1 MSPVNQPYRGQM
13 DWREAGDKRFQRV
26 NITPLTEELSK
37 NAMTCSFVTKMS
49 PNREEIAIRSVKD
62 TNGARKKITN
72 VPR

>member
-37 NAMTCSFVTKMS
+37 NAMTCSLITKMS
-49 PNREEIAIRSVKD
+49 QTVQKLQSEA
-62 TNGARKKITN
+62 
-72 VPR
+72 